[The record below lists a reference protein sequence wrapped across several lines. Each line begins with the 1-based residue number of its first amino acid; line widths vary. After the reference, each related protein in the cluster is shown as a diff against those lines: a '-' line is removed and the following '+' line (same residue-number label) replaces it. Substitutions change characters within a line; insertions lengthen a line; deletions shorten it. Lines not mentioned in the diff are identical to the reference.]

1 MTEKILATQGSRS
14 VVARFENEQE
24 YQEFCGLIVSQCLDE
39 LMKSLSLDELISLW
53 KDRNSAKQR

>member
-1 MTEKILATQGSRS
+1 MTEKVLATQDNHS

-39 LMKSLSLDELISLW
+39 LLKTLTLEELISLW
-53 KDRNSAKQR
+53 KDRNPAE